1 MRYAPTITS
10 ATAAT
15 SAPTTRAMDAFRFLF
30 MGGSFSQVIG
40 HGAASPGSSHHAR
53 RAHCGQAVIG
63 R

>member
-1 MRYAPTITS
+1 
-10 ATAAT
+10 
-15 SAPTTRAMDAFRFLF
+15 MDAFRFLF